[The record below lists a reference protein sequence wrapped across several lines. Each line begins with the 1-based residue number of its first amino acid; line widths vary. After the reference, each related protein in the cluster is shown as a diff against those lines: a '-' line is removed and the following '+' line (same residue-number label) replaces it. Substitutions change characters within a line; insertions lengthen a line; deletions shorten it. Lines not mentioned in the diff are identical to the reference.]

1 MFFQILM
8 SLDHFWVKAVCVY
21 MLEGEIVLQPNSKSW
36 CQDVN
41 VPLGIHLAQESS
53 ADSWKKPVGLCS

>member
-8 SLDHFWVKAVCVY
+8 RLDHFWVKPVCVY

-41 VPLGIHLAQESS
+41 VPPGIHLAQESS
-53 ADSWKKPVGLCS
+53 ADS